1 MKLSIVTI
9 GIFVGMLNQATKY
22 LDNNIIKKDLSKYIP
37 ICSVVFGILLGVI
50 GYFMPDVEMGT
61 DLLEAIFIGAS
72 AGSAS
77 TGVHQIYKQHTKTTN
92 IQTIIPEPE
101 ESPIDEDI
109 CHCDVN
115 TEDDITE

>member
-9 GIFVGMLNQATKY
+9 GVFVAMLNQATKY
-22 LDNNIIKKDLSKYIP
+22 LDTNIIKKDLSKYIP
-37 ICSVVFGILLGVI
+37 ICSVVYGILLGVI

-61 DLLEAIFIGAS
+61 DILEAIFIGAS

-77 TGVHQIYKQHTKTTN
+77 TGVHQIYKQHTKNVVSVGDKTTM
-92 IQTIIPEPE
+92 
-101 ESPIDEDI
+101 DEDI

-115 TEDDITE
+115 TEEDDE